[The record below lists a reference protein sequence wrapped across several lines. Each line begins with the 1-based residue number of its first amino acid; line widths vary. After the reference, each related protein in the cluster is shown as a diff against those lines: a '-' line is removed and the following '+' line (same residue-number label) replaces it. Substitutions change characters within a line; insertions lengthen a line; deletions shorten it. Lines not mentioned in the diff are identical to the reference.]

1 MVSQALPLAAGLVQP
16 LIRMNG
22 LFTEAQTVLRPNCK
36 SLLHSKLDLRLNN
49 RFTLVGDEGLLN
61 KNNSRESF
69 LRLGFELMTLHKY
82 FYSR

>member
-36 SLLHSKLDLRLNN
+36 GLHHKLDLLLNN
-49 RFTLVGDEGLLN
+49 RFTLVGNEGLLN

-69 LRLGFELMTLHKY
+69 FVAGF
-82 FYSR
+82 